1 MKYYGRLS
9 VAALL
14 AIAPLYGFAQEKVVP
29 IKYGDMDQWIIRKVH
44 ESGVIGGNTKLLYE
58 IGPTKE
64 IDGNKPYKNMGGSPW
79 GTSNVMAKVV
89 GIVKTNNSVYRDKRD
104 NGYCARLETHIES
117 VKVLGMVNITVLAA
131 GSIYLGD
138 MLEPITGTKNAEKN
152 MNWGVPFTQR
162 PKAVRYDYKVKMS
175 GEKDRIRLTGF
186 SKKGQVAGQ
195 DCAITVFFLQK
206 RMEDAEGNITAKRVG
221 TMVVKYDK
229 DSDGWVN
236 GALKKLAESMK
247 QYFSKDV
254 ILGRNGG
261 DEFSIFMPDCTEMEV
276 KPFLKK
282 FTEETRNFYCKGEAH
297 TFTIS
302 LGFAEY
308 PVLADDRSKLMRC
321 ADMALYEVKMRGKNG
336 CMAYREGEQVKS
348 RAKLGF
354 AVKDIIDNM
363 PGAFIV
369 YRADKEND
377 EILLANSE
385 LLRLTGCKNMDELL
399 AYTGK
404 SFFNL
409 IRPDE
414 QESCQKSIWSQINGG
429 HSNDYIFFH
438 MRKADGTYIS
448 VLDHGRI
455 VDSVHNGRVFYV
467 MIMDLKSLQMHYGD
481 CLELVEK

>member
-236 GALKKLAESMK
+236 GATYEVL
-247 QYFSKDV
+247 Y
-254 ILGRNGG
+254 G
-261 DEFSIFMPDCTEMEV
+261 DITKHRLMIMNDGLRERDY
-276 KPFLKK
+276 
-282 FTEETRNFYCKGEAH
+282 TRNSKGESVLIKE
-297 TFTIS
+297 T
-302 LGFAEY
+302 GWAEVNEN
-308 PVLADDRSKLMRC
+308 PTHMILQFSSSH
-321 ADMALYEVKMRGKNG
+321 G
-336 CMAYREGEQVKS
+336 
-348 RAKLGF
+348 
-354 AVKDIIDNM
+354 
-363 PGAFIV
+363 GAFIGSPGNTLWVDNVKLV
-369 YRADKEND
+369 Y
-377 EILLANSE
+377 
-385 LLRLTGCKNMDELL
+385 
-399 AYTGK
+399 
-404 SFFNL
+404 
-409 IRPDE
+409 
-414 QESCQKSIWSQINGG
+414 
-429 HSNDYIFFH
+429 
-438 MRKADGTYIS
+438 
-448 VLDHGRI
+448 
-455 VDSVHNGRVFYV
+455 
-467 MIMDLKSLQMHYGD
+467 
-481 CLELVEK
+481 